1 VLAFG
6 RRQLREYVR
15 QIVLVL
21 SPHVFGKFAISVR
34 RLIFHGVRKREQL
47 VERAKPTGS
56 WP

>member
-1 VLAFG
+1 
-6 RRQLREYVR
+6 VR